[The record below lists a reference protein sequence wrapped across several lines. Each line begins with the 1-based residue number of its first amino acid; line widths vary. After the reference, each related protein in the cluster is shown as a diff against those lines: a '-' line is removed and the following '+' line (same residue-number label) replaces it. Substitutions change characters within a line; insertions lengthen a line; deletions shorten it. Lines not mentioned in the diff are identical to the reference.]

1 MAHTQKT
8 KTIPVPIREVL
19 LHYGQGDSFKSIASK
34 LGMSNRTAS
43 NIVNN
48 MAEKEHLLALKPGGK
63 ERQIAN
69 PNVVE
74 YTEYQKI
81 SKSGMSAIELQAALV
96 RDRVCTHENFPGKL
110 TISDI
115 LRNDLRNRLTKNCT

>member
-1 MAHTQKT
+1 M
-8 KTIPVPIREVL
+8 
-19 LHYGQGDSFKSIASK
+19 
-34 LGMSNRTAS
+34 
-43 NIVNN
+43 
-48 MAEKEHLLALKPGGK
+48 ALKPGGK

-81 SKSGMSAIELQAALV
+81 SKPGMSAIELQAALV

-115 LRNDLRNRLTKNCT
+115 LRNDLRNILTKNCT